1 MQHIPMNFVILQLDI
16 RGIFVIKRLRR
27 KIDALLADWAAN
39 EEHMPLIIKGARQ
52 IGKTEAISHF
62 AGQHYR
68 NVIVINFVLQ
78 KEYRSIFADGYEV
91 NAILRNISFLNP
103 ALKLEPGNTLI
114 FFDELQACPDC
125 ATSLKAFGLDGRYD
139 VICSG
144 SLMGI
149 NYKEIESNSVGFKED
164 ITMYPLDFEEYLWA
178 KGYSDEQVE
187 ILYQHM
193 KDLKPLPGTAMSV
206 LGEAFRE
213 YMILG
218 GMPAVVWSFIQ
229 KGNYSGTLAMQ
240 KQLLLDYEED
250 ITKYAQGLD
259 QTKILNVYRKIPVFL
274 GKDNKKFQISK
285 VAHGARSREYVGVAD
300 WLGNAGIV
308 NICYCLEHPE
318 LPLKGNFDPDNYR
331 MYYGDTGLLIASLD
345 DEAQAD
351 LRQNRNFGVY
361 KGALFE
367 NIVAQMLV
375 AQGYGLYFFRNRTAT
390 LEMDFFIRD
399 ADSLIPVEVK
409 SANGATKSL
418 NALID
423 NDAYPDIK
431 HGIKLCDAN
440 IGYNGKFITFPYA
453 LTFLLKRWI
462 MERIKDKTS

>member
-1 MQHIPMNFVILQLDI
+1 MQ
-16 RGIFVIKRLRR
+16 
-27 KIDALLADWAAN
+27 
-39 EEHMPLIIKGARQ
+39 E
-52 IGKTEAISHF
+52 S
-62 AGQHYR
+62 
-68 NVIVINFVLQ
+68 
-78 KEYRSIFADGYEV
+78 SI
-91 NAILRNISFLNP
+91 
-103 ALKLEPGNTLI
+103 
-114 FFDELQACPDC
+114 
-125 ATSLKAFGLDGRYD
+125 
-139 VICSG
+139 
-144 SLMGI
+144 
-149 NYKEIESNSVGFKED
+149 
-164 ITMYPLDFEEYLWA
+164 
-178 KGYSDEQVE
+178 
-187 ILYQHM
+187 
-193 KDLKPLPGTAMSV
+193 
-206 LGEAFRE
+206 
-213 YMILG
+213 
-218 GMPAVVWSFIQ
+218 
-229 KGNYSGTLAMQ
+229 
-240 KQLLLDYEED
+240 
-250 ITKYAQGLD
+250 
-259 QTKILNVYRKIPVFL
+259 
-274 GKDNKKFQISK
+274 
-285 VAHGARSREYVGVAD
+285 
-300 WLGNAGIV
+300 

-331 MYYGDTGLLIASLD
+331 MYYGDTGLLSASLD

-367 NIVAQMLV
+367 NVVAQMLM

>member
-250 ITKYAQGLD
+250 ITKYAQGLG

>member
-1 MQHIPMNFVILQLDI
+1 MQYIPMNFVILQLDI

-52 IGKTEAISHF
+52 IGKTEAISYF

-103 ALKLEPGNTLI
+103 ALKFEPGNTLI

-178 KGYSDEQVE
+178 KGYSNEQVE

-390 LEMDFFIRD
+390 LGMDFFIRD

>member
-1 MQHIPMNFVILQLDI
+1 MIE
-16 RGIFVIKRLRR
+16 RLRR
-27 KIDALLADWAAN
+27 KIDAILVEWSAN
-39 EEHMPLIIKGARQ
+39 KERMPLIIKGARQ

-62 AGQHYR
+62 AGQHYQ
-68 NVIVINFVLQ
+68 NVIAINFVLQ
-78 KEYRSIFADGYEV
+78 KEYRSIFDDGYEV
-91 NAILRNISFLNP
+91 EAILRNISFLNP
-103 ALKLEPGNTLI
+103 ALKMEPGNTLI

-125 ATSLKAFGLDGRYD
+125 ATSLKAFKLDGRYD

-149 NYKEIESNSVGFKED
+149 SYQEIESNSVGYKED

-187 ILYQHM
+187 IIYQHM
-193 KDLKPLPGTAMSV
+193 KELKPLPSTAMSV
-206 LGEAFRE
+206 LREAFRE
-213 YMILG
+213 YLILG

-229 KGNYSGTLAMQ
+229 KGNYSGTLAIQ

-285 VAHGARSREYVGVAD
+285 VAHGARSREYVGVPD
-300 WLGNAGIV
+300 WLKNAGIV

-318 LPLKGNFDPDNYR
+318 LPLKGNYDPDNYR

-351 LRQNRNFGVY
+351 LRQNKNFGVY

-399 ADSLIPVEVK
+399 AESLIPVEVK
-409 SANGATKSL
+409 AKNGATKSL

-423 NDAYPDIK
+423 NNAYPDIRR
-431 HGIKLCDAN
+431 GIKLGDTN
-440 IGYNGKFITFPYA
+440 IGYNDKFITFPYA

-462 MERIKDKTS
+462 MERIQRANS

>member
-1 MQHIPMNFVILQLDI
+1 ME
-16 RGIFVIKRLRR
+16 RLRR
-27 KIDALLADWAAN
+27 KIDAILVEWSAN
-39 EEHMPLIIKGARQ
+39 KERMPLIIKGARQ

-62 AGQHYR
+62 ADKHYQ
-68 NVIVINFVLQ
+68 NVIAINFVLQ
-78 KEYRSIFADGYEV
+78 KEYRSIFDDGYEV
-91 NAILRNISFLNP
+91 DAILRNISFLNP
-103 ALKLEPGNTLI
+103 ALKMEPGNTLI

-125 ATSLKAFGLDGRYD
+125 ATSLKSFKLDGRYD

-149 NYKEIESNSVGFKED
+149 SYQEIESNSVGYKED
-164 ITMYPLDFEEYLWA
+164 ITMYPLDFEEYLWG

-193 KDLKPLPGTAMSV
+193 KELKPLPSTAMSV
-206 LGEAFRE
+206 LREAFRE
-213 YMILG
+213 YLILG

-229 KGNYSGTLAMQ
+229 KGNYSGTLALQ

-250 ITKYAQGLD
+250 ITKYAQGLE

-285 VAHGARSREYVGVAD
+285 VAHGARSREYVGVSD
-300 WLGNAGIV
+300 WLKNAGIV

-318 LPLKGNFDPDNYR
+318 LPLKGNYDPDNYR

-351 LRQNRNFGVY
+351 LRQNKNFGVY

-399 ADSLIPVEVK
+399 AESLIPVEVK
-409 SANGATKSL
+409 AKNGAAKSL

-423 NDAYPDIK
+423 NTAYPDIQR
-431 HGIKLCDAN
+431 GIKLGDTN
-440 IGYNGKFITFPYA
+440 IGCNDKFITFPYA

-462 MERIKDKTS
+462 MERIQRANS